1 MHYDGHVC
9 AVFLRSDERGIFRF
23 HIEMGR
29 GIAAI
34 CVFDAS
40 LEKKGVLGSLVG
52 MSSFPEVSTEGGHRR

>member
-40 LEKKGVLGSLVG
+40 LEKKRGSRFSGRDEQLPGSLHG
-52 MSSFPEVSTEGGHRR
+52 RGS

>member
-40 LEKKGVLGSLVG
+40 LEKKKGFSVLWSG
-52 MSSFPEVSTEGGHRR
+52 